1 VSKKPTSGDN
11 AGRKKI
17 SWLGPGFFI
26 VVLLGL
32 ILSGIHQEIGEA
44 RAETTPD
51 ITIGIVGPMSG
62 DMAELGRY
70 VREAVGLQAE
80 EWNDKG
86 GLLGRPIR
94 VLVEDDHHDP
104 KEAVAAAK
112 RLVRARVWGVIGHLT
127 SAASLPASGVYHAA
141 GIPQITPSSTDPR
154 LTEQGFRNLFR
165 TCGRD
170 DQQGQVA
177 ARFVLDA
184 LHPRRVVVLHDQTA
198 YGKALADTF
207 SRHIMRR
214 DGRLLATTF
223 TLSTGGKNIASVLEA
238 IKAKEPDVIYFG
250 GIYREGG
257 LLVKQL
263 REHGV
268 KATFV
273 SGDGVSGTEFISL
286 AGDAA
291 MGTYLTFAPN
301 PLRLPSAETVMKKFQ
316 NRYGAIGP
324 YSLYAYDA
332 AGALFT
338 AIARAKPKAAA
349 RSELLRVSQ
358 VLHRMTYM
366 GAIGTLRWNRKGDLV
381 NPPYVIYQTRKGGS
395 FQGWFEQVTGR
406 PPQPRG

>member
-1 VSKKPTSGDN
+1 MSRKPTSGDN
-11 AGRKKI
+11 TGRKKLFC
-17 SWLGPGFFI
+17 LG
-26 VVLLGL
+26 LGL
-32 ILSGIHQEIGEA
+32 IMGLLAIALSGIDQEI
-44 RAETTPD
+44 AEGGPATAPD
-51 ITIGIVGPMSG
+51 IAIGIVGPMSG

-86 GLLGRPIR
+86 GLLGRRIR

-170 DQQGQVA
+170 DQQGEVA

-184 LHPRRVVVLHDQTA
+184 LHPKRVVALHDQTA

-207 SRHIMRR
+207 SRQIRR

-223 TLSTGGKNIASVLEA
+223 TLSPGGKNIASVLEA

-263 REHGV
+263 REQGI

-273 SGDGVSGTEFISL
+273 SGDGVIGTEFISL

-349 RSELLRVSQ
+349 RPELLRVSQ

-366 GAIGTLRWNRKGDLV
+366 GALGMLRWNRKGDLV

>member
-1 VSKKPTSGDN
+1 MG
-11 AGRKKI
+11 
-17 SWLGPGFFI
+17 
-26 VVLLGL
+26 LLV
-32 ILSGIHQEIGEA
+32 IALSGIDQEIGA
-44 RAETTPD
+44 AKAETTPD

-86 GLLGRPIR
+86 GLLGRRIR

-198 YGKALADTF
+198 YGKPLADTF
-207 SRHIMRR
+207 SRQIMRR

-223 TLSTGGKNIASVLEA
+223 TLSAGGENIASVLEA
-238 IKAKEPDVIYFG
+238 IKVKEP
-250 GIYREGG
+250 
-257 LLVKQL
+257 
-263 REHGV
+263 
-268 KATFV
+268 
-273 SGDGVSGTEFISL
+273 EFISL

-349 RSELLRVSQ
+349 RPELLRVSQ

-366 GAIGTLRWNRKGDLV
+366 GALGMLRWNRKGDLV

-406 PPQPRG
+406 PPLPRG

>member
-1 VSKKPTSGDN
+1 MSRKPTSGDN
-11 AGRKKI
+11 TARKKI

-26 VVLLGL
+26 VVLLGI

-44 RAETTPD
+44 KAETTPD
-51 ITIGIVGPMSG
+51 ITIGIVGPRSG
-62 DMAELGRY
+62 
-70 VREAVGLQAE
+70 
-80 EWNDKG
+80 
-86 GLLGRPIR
+86 
-94 VLVEDDHHDP
+94 
-104 KEAVAAAK
+104 
-112 RLVRARVWGVIGHLT
+112 VWGGIGPLT

-198 YGKALADTF
+198 HGRALADTF
-207 SRHIMRR
+207 SRQIMRR
-214 DGRLLATTF
+214 DSRLLATTF
-223 TLSTGGKNIASVLEA
+223 TLSAGGKNIASVLEA

-273 SGDGVSGTEFISL
+273 RGGGVMGTEFISL

-291 MGTYLTFAPN
+291 MGTYLTFAPD
-301 PLRLPSAETVMKKFQ
+301 PLRLPSTETVMKKFQ

-324 YSLYAYDA
+324 YRLNAYDA

-349 RSELLRVSQ
+349 RPELLGVFQ

-366 GAIGTLRWNRKGDLV
+366 GALGMLRWNGKGDLV
-381 NPPYVIYQTRKGGS
+381 NPAYVIYQTRKGGS

-406 PPQPRG
+406 PPQPRGQPSHLATLHHRRSRRP